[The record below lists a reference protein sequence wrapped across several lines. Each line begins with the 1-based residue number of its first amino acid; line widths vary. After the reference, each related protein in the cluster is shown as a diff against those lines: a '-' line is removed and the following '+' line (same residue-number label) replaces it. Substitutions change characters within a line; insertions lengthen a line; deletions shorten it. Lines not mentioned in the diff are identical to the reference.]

1 MAPGRAARGW
11 GVSGLVTAVCLAAA
25 AWGAPVH
32 AQQPVSLAT
41 LEIALWPEFD
51 QPSMLVILNG
61 QLATG
66 VTLPASL
73 TVHLPAAAGRPNAVA
88 VVDANGGLFETPYT
102 TTQAGGDII
111 IAFTTS
117 TAGFRVEYYDP
128 SLVING
134 EARSFGL
141 RWKTDLPIQAVTVR
155 VQQPVEARGLTGR
168 PALTAAGVGDY
179 GLSYYTAA
187 LGPAAAGS
195 SVSFDLGYSKTG
207 SALSATAV
215 ANTAGAASAPAGT
228 PAAATAS
235 GQSSTLPVLLLMVAL
250 VGAGVA
256 GYFWFWPAR
265 GGQWARRRPPPAAR
279 RGQPAPTRAAQARS
293 RRSSAR
299 SVGSKPGAA
308 ATVGDQPAAFCPQC
322 GRRYQAGDRFCRQCG
337 APVRE

>member
-1 MAPGRAARGW
+1 
-11 GVSGLVTAVCLAAA
+11 
-25 AWGAPVH
+25 
-32 AQQPVSLAT
+32 VSLAKV
-41 LEIALWPEFD
+41 EIALWPEFD

-134 EARSFGL
+134 DARSFGL

-155 VQQPVEARGLTGR
+155 VQQPAGARGLTGR
-168 PALTAAGVGDY
+168 PALTAAGAGDY

-187 LGPAAAGS
+187 LGAAVAGS
-195 SVSFDLGYSKTG
+195 TVSFDLGYSKTG

-235 GQSSTLPVLLLMVAL
+235 GQSSTLPILLLMVAL
-250 VGAGVA
+250 VGAGVGGYLWWRSA
-256 GYFWFWPAR
+256 G
-265 GGQWARRRPPPAAR
+265 GGQWARRRAPPAAR
-279 RGQPAPTRAAQARS
+279 RGQPAATRATQARA

-299 SVGSKPGAA
+299 SAASKPEAA
-308 ATVGDQPAAFCPQC
+308 SMGEAPAAFCPQC
-322 GRRYQAGDRFCRQCG
+322 GRRYKAGDRFCRQCG